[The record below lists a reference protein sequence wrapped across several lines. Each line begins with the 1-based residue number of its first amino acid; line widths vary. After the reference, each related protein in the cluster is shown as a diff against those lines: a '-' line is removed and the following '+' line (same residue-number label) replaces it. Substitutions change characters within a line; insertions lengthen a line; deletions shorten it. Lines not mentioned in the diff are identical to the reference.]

1 MKKTIYFVMMATV
14 AIMMA
19 SCHSK
24 EKEETAFAK
33 VEKSTDTNELRAY
46 IDLYYDDAPAEHIA
60 KIRSNLK
67 ALVADSTAFANITK
81 SNNLKEKVAL
91 EVEYLEKFESG
102 QHKVSVDSM
111 FEKDQKALKEKAEN
125 AERANRFENF
135 SIYFENNVYS
145 TSPDILRGYIF
156 GKPNSKGKGNGA
168 FVDEYSG
175 IVEKFRYQI
184 SEVFDEVEIF
194 PKNGGES
201 RTVRLLDGGISVD
214 EECFPQEY
222 NSQKYKSAKKYI

>member
-1 MKKTIYFVMMATV
+1 MKKIIYFAIMANV

-24 EKEETAFAK
+24 EKEKTAFAK
-33 VEKSTDTNELRAY
+33 VEKSTNTNELRAY
-46 IDLYYDDAPAEHIA
+46 IDLFYDDAPAEHIA

-91 EVEYLEKFESG
+91 EVEYLEKFENG

-145 TSPDILRGYIF
+145 ISPDMLCGYVF
-156 GKPNSKGKGNGA
+156 GKPNSKGRGKGA
-168 FVDEYSG
+168 FVNEYYD

-194 PKNGGES
+194 PQNGGES
-201 RTVRLLDGGISVD
+201 KTIRLLNGGIAVGGK
-214 EECFPQEY
+214 CFPQEY
-222 NSQKYKSAKKYI
+222 NSQKYKLAKKYI